1 MYRYFWVTLVAAAA
15 LLVFSLQWM
24 IAEIGPWR
32 IDLEVYRHGVEAW
45 WNGRNIYGKLPPS
58 AGGLDLPFIYP
69 PFSLVVLLPFAVL
82 PFSPAVVTLFV
93 VNLLCL
99 GVTLYVVAR
108 SVWQAG
114 GTRGALAVSSL
125 ALPLVL
131 FLEPINATFRF
142 GQINI
147 ILMALVAVD
156 CLVPKPRWA
165 RGIGVGL
172 AAAIKL
178 TPAAF
183 VLYFLVRRDF
193 RAAITAAV
201 TAVAA
206 SAIGFAIAPEASV
219 DYWFGGLAGA
229 SKVGGVPFLTNQ
241 SVQAVVV
248 RLGFSSLT
256 TTVVWLVLVLV
267 LLAAVIAAMRRADPA
282 TALMVNA
289 GFALLAS
296 PTSWSHYWIWVAPA
310 LVVMLAA
317 VVRHARAG
325 SLAGIGWLVAAAAT
339 AVVCYLAPFNG
350 LPGFDNRE
358 MSWTSSQQVLGASY
372 PLLGYALILAYALP
386 AILRRNSA
394 DQGTWETPHVGA
406 ANRSSSGEE
415 KG

>member
-1 MYRYFWVTLVAAAA
+1 MMVAAA

-45 WNGRNIYGKLPPS
+45 WNGRDIYGKLPPS

-99 GVTLYVVAR
+99 GVTLYVVAK
-108 SVWQAG
+108 SVWQTG
-114 GTRGALAVSSL
+114 GTRGALAVASL
-125 ALPLVL
+125 ALPLAL

-201 TAVAA
+201 TGVVA

-229 SKVGGVPFLTNQ
+229 SKVGGVPFVTNQ

-256 TTVVWLVLVLV
+256 TTVLWLVLVLV
-267 LLAAVIAAMRRADPA
+267 LLALVIAAMRRADPA

-310 LVVMLAA
+310 LIVMLAA
-317 VVRHARAG
+317 VLRHARTR
-325 SLAGIGWLVAAAAT
+325 SLAGIGWLVAAAGT

-386 AILRRNSA
+386 AILQRKPA
-394 DQGTWETPHVGA
+394 DQGSWETPHVGA
-406 ANRSSSGEE
+406 VNRSSSGEE